1 MEPEPRKPPLRFYEL
16 DLLRFLA
23 ALSVVL
29 YHYTYRGYMA
39 DHYSPVPFGGLGRFT
54 KYGYL
59 GVELFFLI
67 SGYVVLLS
75 AQGKTVRQFVLSRIT
90 RLYPAFWV
98 ACTLT
103 FLVERLWGPGPA
115 GAALAPGLHP
125 TVGQYLANMTMLHG
139 FVGVADLDTAYWTL
153 TIEIGFYFVVSL
165 LIAYRLLHHLDLVL
179 LLWLLYVDLAGSA
192 PVASPFTYLLFPRY
206 APYFIAG
213 MLFYLLQ
220 QPQGRTWLRY
230 VLLAVAFVLA
240 LQSSIARTGDV
251 AAYFHD
257 PTAWQVGVGAVA
269 AFFLAFYLV
278 AFRKINLGRFPW
290 LARLGALTYP
300 LYLIHGNIGFVVF
313 HRLGP
318 FANKYLLLGGV
329 LAGALAAAYAIH
341 ALLEKRLSRPLGTLV
356 TNWFTYLDRQARG

>member
-1 MEPEPRKPPLRFYEL
+1 MEPEPRKLPLRFYEI

-39 DHYSPVPFGGLGRFT
+39 DQYNPVPFVGIGRFT

-75 AQGKTVRQFVLSRIT
+75 AQGKTVRQFFLSRVT

-103 FLVERLWGPGPA
+103 FLVERVWGPGAPV
-115 GAALAPGLHP
+115 AAGLHS
-125 TVGQYLANMTMLHG
+125 TVGQYLVNLTMLHG
-139 FVGVADLDTAYWTL
+139 LLGFSDLDTSYWTL
-153 TIEIGFYFVVSL
+153 TIEISFYFIVSL
-165 LIAYRLLHHLDLVL
+165 LIAYRLLRHLDWVL
-179 LLWLLYVDLAGSA
+179 LLWLLYVGLAGTA
-192 PVASPFTYLLFPRY
+192 PVTSPFAYLLFPRY

-220 QPQGRTWLRY
+220 PPQGRTWLRY
-230 VLLAVAFVLA
+230 GLLALAFLLAVRNSV
-240 LQSSIARTGDV
+240 ARAGDV
-251 AAYFHD
+251 GAYFHD
-257 PTAWQVGVGAVA
+257 PTAWQVGVGAVT
-269 AFFLAFYLV
+269 AFFLVFYLV
-278 AFRKINLGRFPW
+278 AFRRINLSRFPW

-300 LYLIHGNIGFVVF
+300 LYLIHGNIGFVAF

-318 FANKYLLLGGV
+318 FVNKYLLLGGV
-329 LAGALAAAYAIH
+329 LVGSLAVAYAIH
-341 ALLEKRLSRPLGTLV
+341 TLIEKRFSKPLDTHLNGWLTR
-356 TNWFTYLDRQARG
+356 LDREE